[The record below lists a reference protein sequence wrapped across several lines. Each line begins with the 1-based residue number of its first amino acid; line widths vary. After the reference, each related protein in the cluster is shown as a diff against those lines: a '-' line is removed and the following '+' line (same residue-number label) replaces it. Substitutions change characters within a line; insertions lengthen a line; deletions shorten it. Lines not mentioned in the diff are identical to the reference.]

1 MSLSLFPVRSYDS
14 EPDYIDEFGN
24 EVRINRNR
32 SNERQVGR
40 FTIVDEISPDVQPSL
55 LTSRSYHS
63 EPDYIDKF
71 GNEVRINRNR
81 SNERQVG
88 RFTIVDEISPERK
101 PKKTKKRSK
110 KNKPKS
116 LSPKQLKVGQQIG
129 RFTVK
134 YINPPSKIKLGELKL
149 ATSRSPR
156 NSTSPRYRV
165 GRFTIK
171 KK

>member
-1 MSLSLFPVRSYDS
+1 MSRKPLSLFPVRSYDS

-32 SNERQVGR
+32 PNERQVGR
-40 FTIVDEISPDVQPSL
+40 FTIVDD
-55 LTSRSYHS
+55 
-63 EPDYIDKF
+63 
-71 GNEVRINRNR
+71 
-81 SNERQVG
+81 
-88 RFTIVDEISPERK
+88 ISPEIK
-101 PKKTKKRSK
+101 PKKSKKSK

-116 LSPKQLKVGQQIG
+116 SSPKLNVGQKIG

-134 YINPPSKIKLGELKL
+134 YIKSPSKIKLGELKL
-149 ATSRSPR
+149 ITSRSPR
-156 NSTSPRYRV
+156 NSRSPKFQI